1 MSSCFVFDS
10 GVVKRAYTA
19 TFKEAAMSRYV
30 QRFSYRYEA
39 IRLPTEFPR
48 KARTVSEKPD
58 WKASEWRNL
67 VIIAFTVFD
76 GVFDA
81 QTEGNSRRSS
91 WIADLRHFW
100 LLTVSAIPVLAK

>member
-1 MSSCFVFDS
+1 
-10 GVVKRAYTA
+10 
-19 TFKEAAMSRYV
+19 MSRYV
-30 QRFSYRYEA
+30 LRFSDGYEA

-81 QTEGNSRRSS
+81 QTEGNSRSS

-100 LLTVSAIPVLAK
+100 LLTVRAIPVLANAW

>member
-1 MSSCFVFDS
+1 M
-10 GVVKRAYTA
+10 KRAYTA
-19 TFKEAAMSRYV
+19 TFKATAMSRYV
-30 QRFSYRYEA
+30 LRFSDRYEA

-81 QTEGNSRRSS
+81 QTEGNSRSS
-91 WIADLRHFW
+91 WIADLRYFW

>member
-1 MSSCFVFDS
+1 M
-10 GVVKRAYTA
+10 KRAYTA
-19 TFKEAAMSRYV
+19 TFKAKAMSRYV
-30 QRFSYRYEA
+30 LRFSDRYEA

-81 QTEGNSRRSS
+81 QTEGNSRSS
-91 WIADLRHFW
+91 WIADLRYFW